1 MTAGARVTDGAP
13 LAELTTI
20 RLGGP
25 AERLVEAATEEQV
38 IETVARA
45 DAAGEPLLVL
55 GAGSNMVVADAGVGG
70 TVMRIATRGV
80 SVSAV
85 DGRLRLAVAAG
96 EPWGELVG
104 RTTAE
109 GLAGIEC
116 LAGIPGTAGA
126 TPIQNVGAYGQ
137 QVSDT
142 IVSVRA
148 YDREARAV
156 VELNGDE
163 CGFAYRSSRFR
174 VSARF
179 VVLAV
184 TFELERAALALPLRH
199 QELARTLGVATGAR
213 APLGEVGAAVLALR
227 RRKGMVLDP
236 DDPDSISAGSF
247 FVNPI
252 LSAGRFAELEWR
264 AAERLGA
271 PASPPAWP
279 EAEGRVKT
287 SAAWLIERAGFRR
300 GYGEGRVGISTK
312 HTLALVNR
320 GGASTAEL
328 LGLARELRAGVQR
341 TFGVALVPEP
351 LLVGVA
357 L

>member
-1 MTAGARVTDGAP
+1 MSDGVA

-25 AERLVEAATEEQV
+25 AERLVKAVTEEQL
-38 IETVARA
+38 IETVAQA

-70 TVMRIATRGV
+70 AVIRIATRGV
-80 SVSAV
+80 SSSSV
-85 DGRLRLAVAAG
+85 DGRVRLAVAAG
-96 EPWGELVG
+96 ESWAELVG

-109 GLAGIEC
+109 RLAGIEC

-137 QVSDT
+137 QVSET

-148 YDREARAV
+148 YDRDARAV
-156 VELNGDE
+156 VELDGDE

-174 VSARF
+174 ASARF

-184 TFELERAALALPLRH
+184 TLELERAALARPLRH

-213 APLGEVGAAVLALR
+213 APLTEVGAAVLTLR
-227 RRKGMVLDP
+227 RGKGMVLDS
-236 DDPDSISAGSF
+236 DDPDSVSVGSF

-252 LSAGRFAELEWR
+252 LSAERYAELEWR
-264 AAERLGA
+264 AAERLG
-271 PASPPAWP
+271 PRLSPPAWP
-279 EAEGRVKT
+279 EADGRVKT
-287 SAAWLIERAGFRR
+287 SAAWLIEQAGFRR
-300 GYGEGRVGISTK
+300 GYGTGRVGISTK

-320 GGASTAEL
+320 GGATTGEL
-328 LGLARELRAGVQR
+328 LALAREIRGGVQR
-341 TFGVALVPEP
+341 SFGVTLTPEP
-351 LLVGVA
+351 MLVGVE